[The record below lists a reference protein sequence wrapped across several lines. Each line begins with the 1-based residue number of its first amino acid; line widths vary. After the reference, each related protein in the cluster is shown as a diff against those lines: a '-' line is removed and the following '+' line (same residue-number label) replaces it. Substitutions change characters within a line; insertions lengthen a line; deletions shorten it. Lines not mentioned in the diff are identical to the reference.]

1 MPITPL
7 PRSKKDTYVIK
18 GQFTGD
24 YVSKKIQLFDGC
36 FDTAFRVIEFIIA
49 PQTITGNSNESCTAK
64 LTTEDA
70 KSFGSHG
77 DWNWN
82 DNREIGWS
90 SWTQYTSNQPRGMN
104 AIIDPENL
112 IIEDLWLC
120 GKIGSDAPNNE
131 INYMIVMEKYK
142 INQAEG
148 TLTYIRNRGQDVE
161 G

>member
-49 PQTITGNSNESCTAK
+49 PKTITGNSNESCTAK

-82 DNREIGWS
+82 DNREIGWA
-90 SWTQYTSNQPRGMN
+90 SWTQYTSNQPRAMN

-120 GKIGSDAPNNE
+120 GKIGSDAPNNV